1 MCLGGSSA
9 PTWKPP
15 KPRVIEPGPESPNDQ
30 INNMDVENINDRSQQ
45 KKFRQAN
52 RNPTATTQ
60 KGQSS
65 SKTGKAY

>member
-1 MCLGGSSA
+1 MCLGSA
-9 PTWKPP
+9 AQTYQPPP
-15 KPRVIEPGPESPNDQ
+15 KREIAAGPESPNDSL
-30 INNMDVENINDRSQQ
+30 NNMDVENINDRSQQ

-65 SKTGKAY
+65 SKTDKAY